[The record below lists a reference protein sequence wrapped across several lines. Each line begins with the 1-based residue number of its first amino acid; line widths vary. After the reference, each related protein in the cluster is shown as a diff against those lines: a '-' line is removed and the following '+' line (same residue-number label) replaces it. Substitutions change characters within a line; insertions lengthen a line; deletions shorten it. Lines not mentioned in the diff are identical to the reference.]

1 MNNITFPSMIY
12 FVEKECTPSWKII
25 NQKIP
30 FYDLV
35 FVLEGS
41 SDYIIDGVQYHVEKG
56 DILFIKRGSTR
67 TASTTGMQCVSI
79 DFQLRDGEE
88 ILIPT
93 VSSMT
98 DLNEFY
104 HLFRELKYE
113 WLQQS
118 QGYQLKC
125 QAVFALLLHKL
136 LFMNGENNGNRHVRS
151 IKRYIIEH
159 YTEEITVSLLAD
171 KLNINRVYCG
181 ALFKKSEGMT
191 IHSFLMKVRIN
202 KAAILLQLGEYNI
215 GEVAEL
221 TGFKDVYYFS
231 NTFRRLMLLSPS
243 EYRSS
248 CLY

>member
-12 FVEKECTPSWKII
+12 FVEKECTATWKIV

-35 FVLEGS
+35 FVLDGRA
-41 SDYIIDGVQYHVEKG
+41 DYIIDEVQYHIETG

-67 TASTTGMQCVSI
+67 TASTGGMQCVSI
-79 DFQLRDGEE
+79 DFVLNEGED
-88 ILIPT
+88 ISIPAIT
-93 VSSMT
+93 KIT
-98 DLNEFY
+98 DINEFY

-113 WLQQS
+113 WLQKS
-118 QGYQLKC
+118 DGYQLKC
-125 QAVFALLLHKL
+125 QAIFALILHKL
-136 LFMNGENNGNRHVRS
+136 LFLNREDKGNRHVRS

-171 KLNINRVYCG
+171 KLNINSIYCG

-191 IHSFLMKVRIN
+191 IHNFLTKVRIN
-202 KAAILLQLGEYNI
+202 KAAILLQSGEYNV

-231 NTFRRLMLLSPS
+231 NTFRRHMQLSPS

-248 CLY
+248 CL